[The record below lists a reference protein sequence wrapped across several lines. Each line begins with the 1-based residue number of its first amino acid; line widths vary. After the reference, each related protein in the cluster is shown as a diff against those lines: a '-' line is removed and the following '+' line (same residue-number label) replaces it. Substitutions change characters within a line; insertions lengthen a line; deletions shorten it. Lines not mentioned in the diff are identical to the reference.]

1 MASDNQWAFDLETK
15 IFSVIK
21 SRAEGKIKEKYP
33 NAYLTNISKATA
45 KATFPTVYIHE
56 LPGVEIGT
64 DLEGISINGVRETF
78 QVDITTNTSQS
89 DAKRVMSIVAD
100 EFKQMKFQITAM
112 PEFGDTG
119 DTYRSTARF
128 RRVIGANDIL

>member
-1 MASDNQWAFDLETK
+1 MASENQWAFDLETK

-21 SRAEGKIKEKYP
+21 SRAEGKIKVKYP
-33 NAYLTNISKATA
+33 NAYVTNISKTTT

-56 LPGVEIGT
+56 LPGAEIGA
-64 DLEGISINGVRETF
+64 DLEGISMNGIRETF
-78 QVDITTNTSQS
+78 QVDVTTNTSQS
-89 DAKRVMSIVAD
+89 DAKRVMAIVAD
-100 EFKQMKFQITAM
+100 EFKQMRFQITAM

-128 RRVIGANDIL
+128 SRVIGANDIL